1 MKSGFIDKLIDR
13 LDKVDPSEVQ
23 RYVLKIVQEKGFLE
37 NVFDVLQEGIIVSGL
52 HGTIHYINRT
62 ACEFFGLDRDDTI
75 GKKVSEQF
83 PGIKWEDSVDSG
95 RVVNRDLEVFYP
107 EHRFLNFY
115 IAPLTESGGKNQPEL
130 DETGGYVLIL
140 RDRTETR
147 QLQQEEIESERISA
161 LTMLAAGVA
170 HEIGNPLNS
179 LTIHLQLIQKKLTQ
193 KADPELVAE
202 LSGPLE
208 VAQSEIKRL
217 DSIVKQFLSAIRPSD
232 PQWESSDLNEIL
244 REAVNFLGPEIQ
256 DRRINI
262 ILQLHPN
269 LPKLRLDPRQFTQV
283 FYNLIRNSAQA
294 IGSDGELIISTD
306 TNDETVVLSFADN
319 GAGVPADK
327 VGKVFDPY
335 FTTKKTGSG
344 LGLLVVHRIVR
355 EHGGEIEFESKAG
368 EGTKV
373 SIYLPRI
380 EKRMRF
386 LPQKSEASFI
396 DVDVDVDGTN

>member
-1 MKSGFIDKLIDR
+1 MKSGFIDKFIER
-13 LDKVDPSEVQ
+13 LDKVEPKEVQ

-37 NVFDVLQEGIIVSGL
+37 NVFDVLREGIVVAGL

-62 ACEFFGLDRDDTI
+62 ACEFFGLNRDNTI
-75 GKKVSEQF
+75 GEKITEQF
-83 PGIKWEDSVDSG
+83 PGIEWEDTVDSR

-115 IAPLTESGGKNQPEL
+115 IAPLTG
-130 DETGGYVLIL
+130 DENHDQADTEPDGYVLIM
-140 RDRTETR
+140 RDTTQTR
-147 QLQQEEIESERISA
+147 QLQQEEIETERINA

-179 LTIHLQLIQKKLTQ
+179 LTIHLQLIERKLKK
-193 KADPELVAE
+193 KVDPELAVE

-217 DSIVKQFLSAIRPSD
+217 DSIVRQFLSAIRPSE
-232 PQWESSDLNEIL
+232 PQWESCDINEVL
-244 REAVNFLGPEIQ
+244 REAVNFLGPEVR
-256 DRRINI
+256 DRRIKTT
-262 ILQLHPN
+262 LQLRSD
-269 LPKLRLDPRQFTQV
+269 LPKLRLDPHQFKQV

-294 IGSDGELIISTD
+294 IGSDGELTISTD
-306 TNDETVVLSFADN
+306 ADDYNVILSFADN
-319 GAGVPADK
+319 GAGMPADK

-355 EHGGEIEFESKAG
+355 EHGGEIEFESTKG

-373 SIYLPRI
+373 TIYLPRI
-380 EKRMRF
+380 EKRLRF
-386 LPQKSEASFI
+386 LPQKSEASII
-396 DVDVDVDGTN
+396 DVDVDIDETK